1 MIGYEKFTDS
11 IDEPAEPEPNK
22 PSEDPPLDYQVNY
35 DKIEVSI
42 EDNSN
47 NSNSN
52 EVLQRASLY
61 DNFLPSWSSDGL
73 LGFAAGSAG
82 SSIESVNFSY
92 RIIISVITSGLFWM
106 KLLAASRLL

>member
-47 NSNSN
+47 NSYCN
-52 EVLQRASLY
+52 EALQIASLY
-61 DNFLPSWSSDGL
+61 FFRKQRQFLTFL
-73 LGFAAGSAG
+73 VF
-82 SSIESVNFSY
+82 
-92 RIIISVITSGLFWM
+92 R
-106 KLLAASRLL
+106 

>member
-11 IDEPAEPEPNK
+11 IDEPAEPAAEPNK

-61 DNFLPSWSSDGL
+61 FLENNDNFLPSWSSDSL
-73 LGFAAGSAG
+73 VGFAAGSVG

-92 RIIISVITSGLFWM
+92 RIIISVMTRGLF
-106 KLLAASRLL
+106 